1 LANLESDADYINYRV
16 YATHAIHHVVSGFS
30 LDNFAEL
37 GVISISVAQF
47 SHPGLAY
54 TDLMALL
61 LSWFRNDPPI
71 DELQTVTEQART
83 AAYGF
88 GRISQG
94 LEMGLAAKPLLTV
107 IWEERMG
114 QALEELR
121 SQLGIEPEREGAWSW
136 YSDLTLTAAL
146 KA

>member
-1 LANLESDADYINYRV
+1 
-16 YATHAIHHVVSGFS
+16 
-30 LDNFAEL
+30 
-37 GVISISVAQF
+37 
-47 SHPGLAY
+47 
-54 TDLMALL
+54 
-61 LSWFRNDPPI
+61 
-71 DELQTVTEQART
+71 
-83 AAYGF
+83 
-88 GRISQG
+88 
-94 LEMGLAAKPLLTV
+94 V